1 MFIYRPF
8 QFFIFL
14 FLFFVAGGVL
24 SSSRHVQKMAAGH
37 GERLCSTL
45 NVVALMCIDNIY
57 IGRYGLT
64 DLVYFDMGPFHFYC
78 IYLFVV
84 QKRKEKRKK

>member
-1 MFIYRPF
+1 LWPGVFE
-8 QFFIFL
+8 FL
-14 FLFFVAGGVL
+14 
-24 SSSRHVQKMAAGH
+24 HPDMYNKMAAGH

>member
-1 MFIYRPF
+1 
-8 QFFIFL
+8 
-14 FLFFVAGGVL
+14 
-24 SSSRHVQKMAAGH
+24 MAAGH

-64 DLVYFDMGPFHFYC
+64 DLVYFDMGAIPFLL
-78 IYLFVV
+78 YLFICCAETEGE
-84 QKRKEKRKK
+84 EKKIAQRGNQTGKNGEWGEEVK